1 MSACVCLCII
11 FLFTESLN
19 LVDPSSPGSMHH
31 GGHKFHEVFQMKQG
45 RYDLQASKISEMM
58 KSNSLD
64 VVLPL
69 PHLHFPWIW
78 FILC

>member
-1 MSACVCLCII
+1 
-11 FLFTESLN
+11 
-19 LVDPSSPGSMHH
+19 
-31 GGHKFHEVFQMKQG
+31 MKQG

-69 PHLHFPWIW
+69 PHLYFPWIW
-78 FILC
+78 FILYYNVLWLMFDAECTNAVTSKRREWDSR